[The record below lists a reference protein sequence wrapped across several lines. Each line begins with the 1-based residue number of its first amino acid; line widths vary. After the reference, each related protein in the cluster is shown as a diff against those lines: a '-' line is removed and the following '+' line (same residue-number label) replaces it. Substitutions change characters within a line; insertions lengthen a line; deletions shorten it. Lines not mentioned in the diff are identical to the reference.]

1 MLPFLIK
8 FSFSECI
15 NIYTWA
21 LNILLL
27 DCQKFLWG
35 NVRCSRWQH
44 NSMKCNVNGL
54 VSWLSQF
61 SLIREHYRCNKGKNE
76 IVYVK
81 VLVFILGRNVLYCTG
96 TWNHFQILRLSPRQK
111 SEKENWGN
119 DIQFLP
125 EELEIDKPSGNCKSP
140 IFSSLVFSHAK
151 IFNQ

>member
-27 DCQKFLWG
+27 DCQKFLRG

-81 VLVFILGRNVLYCTG
+81 VLVFILGRNVLYRYMKSLPNTKTVAPTEEWEG
-96 TWNHFQILRLSPRQK
+96 ILRKWHSIFAGRAGNRQ
-111 SEKENWGN
+111 
-119 DIQFLP
+119 
-125 EELEIDKPSGNCKSP
+125 
-140 IFSSLVFSHAK
+140 AK
-151 IFNQ
+151 WKL